1 MSSAAGLYNIVADQ
15 GSTLSR
21 IIYYKDPANVPIKF
35 TGYRARMQV
44 RPAANSTTVLL
55 ELTTENG
62 RIELGDTD
70 GSIAL
75 YIDDVTMISIPEGI
89 YVYDLELI
97 APSANLY
104 VYKILQGNF
113 AVRSEVT
120 Y

>member
-1 MSSAAGLYNIVADQ
+1 MSSPAGLYNIVADQ

-21 IIYYKDPANVPIKF
+21 IIYYKNPAKKPIKF
-35 TGYRARMQV
+35 NGYTARMQV
-44 RPAANSTTVLL
+44 RPTYESSEVIL

-62 RIELGDTD
+62 RIELGATD
-70 GSIAL
+70 GSISL
-75 YIDDVTMISIPEGI
+75 YISDDVMITIPEGI

-97 APSANLY
+97 APSANLF

-120 Y
+120 R

>member
-1 MSSAAGLYNIVADQ
+1 MSAPAGLYNIVADQ

-21 IIYYKDPANVPIKF
+21 VIYYKDPAKKAILFN
-35 TGYRARMQV
+35 GYTARMQV
-44 RPAANSTTVLL
+44 RPSFASATVLL

-62 RIELGDTD
+62 GIELGDTD

-75 YIDDVTMISIPEGI
+75 YVSDDVMIGLAEGI
-89 YVYDLELI
+89 YVYDLELV
-97 APSANLY
+97 APSADLF

-120 Y
+120 R

>member
-1 MSSAAGLYNIVADQ
+1 MSAPAALYNIVADQ

-21 IIYYKDPANVPIKF
+21 IIYYKDPAKKPIAF
-35 TGYRARMQV
+35 TGYKARMQV
-44 RPAANSTTVLL
+44 RDNTPSEDLIL

-62 RIELGDTD
+62 GISLGTTD

-75 YIDDVTMISIPEGI
+75 FVDDVVMASVSEGI
-89 YVYDLELI
+89 YSYDLELV
-97 APSANLY
+97 APSADLF

-120 Y
+120 R

>member
-1 MSSAAGLYNIVADQ
+1 MSAPAGLYNIVADQ

-21 IIYYKDPANVPIKF
+21 VIYYKDPAKKPIIF
-35 TGYRARMQV
+35 NGYTARMQV
-44 RPAANSTTVLL
+44 RPSVESETVILS
-55 ELTTENG
+55 LTTENG

-75 YIDDVTMISIPEGI
+75 YIDDVTMMSIPEGI

-97 APSANLY
+97 APSANLF

-120 Y
+120 R